1 MRFTHDIHMIYTW
14 YTHDIHMIYTW
25 YMYVFV
31 CICPMC
37 RDTKWTATSP
47 SVLHDIKVGPCV
59 SWPPR
64 SSTFIQRSPPCSGRS
79 MKRLRMPSRKPCLVV
94 QKCHFL
100 SNSFTVNICKSNM
113 FIYVCHLHE
122 SLKPSDFL
130 LAVRPASNQK
140 GQAHRKTHL
149 KLIWYVFYVDMKN
162 LCTSGLPDIQ
172 PDVNWGKSNEVGR
185 ACKCLGIFW
194 ILELPTLSYFSWNG
208 VGIHVPPRTKLVV
221 QVAYS
226 GKWQRSG
233 GNWQKK
239 WLFLVQIATNSTE
252 SSVWVRQDFAIELE
266 VLGQGIVCFYDQSF
280 KAHGDSELSLLPD
293 MTCS

>member
-1 MRFTHDIHMIYTW
+1 
-14 YTHDIHMIYTW
+14 
-25 YMYVFV
+25 
-31 CICPMC
+31 
-37 RDTKWTATSP
+37 
-47 SVLHDIKVGPCV
+47 
-59 SWPPR
+59 
-64 SSTFIQRSPPCSGRS
+64 
-79 MKRLRMPSRKPCLVV
+79 
-94 QKCHFL
+94 
-100 SNSFTVNICKSNM
+100 M
-113 FIYVCHLHE
+113 F
-122 SLKPSDFL
+122 
-130 LAVRPASNQK
+130 N
-140 GQAHRKTHL
+140 
-149 KLIWYVFYVDMKN
+149 VDMKN
-162 LCTSGLPDIQ
+162 LCASGLPDIQ

-194 ILELPTLSYFSWNG
+194 ILEVPTLFYFSWNG

-252 SSVWVRQDFAIELE
+252 SSVWVLRQDFAIGLE
-266 VLGQGIVCFYDQSF
+266 VLGLGIVCFYNTQNALQSF